1 MISKIYSGSLS
12 LLTDLYQLTMTY
24 GYWKKNI
31 HNKEACFNV
40 FFRESP
46 FKSGYAVCC
55 GLEYVIDFLK
65 NFKFS
70 DDDLKYLKT
79 LKTANNKIIFDDGFL
94 KFLKSFRFKCDVY
107 AVEEGR
113 LVFPNEPILRV
124 KGPLYQC
131 QIIESAII
139 NILNFQTL
147 IATKAC
153 RMNTAASGDP
163 ILEFGLRRAQGI
175 DGALAASRASYIG
188 GCSSTSNVLAGK
200 IFNIPVSGTHSH
212 SWILSHDSEIE
223 AFRSFSEVMPDNCIL
238 LVDTYDTLKG
248 VEKAIE
254 IAKELKK
261 AGKSLL
267 GIRIDSGDLSYLSK
281 KSRKILDKNGFENVK
296 IIASNDID
304 EFILSSLKQQKA
316 KISVWGIGTKLV
328 TAYDNPSLGLV
339 YKLSAIKQDGNWIK
353 KIKLSEQKIKIN
365 NPGILQVHR
374 FINNDKYDGDM
385 IIDEL
390 ISNPLLKMI
399 DPHDSTKVKSFSKNK
414 SYIKLLVPIFIKG
427 KCVYKIPPILKMKK
441 LLSEEMNKIDN
452 SIKRLQNPHVYKVGL
467 EKKLYEEKNNMII
480 NLRKL

>member
-1 MISKIYSGSLS
+1 M
-12 LLTDLYQLTMTY
+12 LTDLYQLTMTY

-31 HNKEACFNV
+31 HNKEACFSV
-40 FFRESP
+40 FFRERP

-65 NFKFS
+65 NLKFS

-79 LKTANNKIIFDDGFL
+79 LKTPNNKTLFDDGFL
-94 KFLKSFRFKCDVY
+94 KFLKSFEFKCDVD
-107 AVEEGR
+107 AIEEGR

-153 RMNTAASGDP
+153 RMNIAASGDP

-200 IFNIPVSGTHSH
+200 IFDIPVSGTHSH
-212 SWILSHDSEIE
+212 SWILSHHSEID

-254 IAKELKK
+254 IGKELKK
-261 AGKSLL
+261 ANKSLL

-281 KSRKILDKNGFENVK
+281 KSRKLLDKSGFQNVK

-328 TAYDNPSLGLV
+328 TAYDSPSLGLV
-339 YKLSAIKQDGNWIK
+339 YKLSAIKEGNDWIK
-353 KIKLSEQKIKIN
+353 KIKLSEQQIKIN
-365 NPGILQVHR
+365 NPGILQVYR

-390 ISNPLLKMI
+390 IPDPVLKMI

-414 SYIKLLVPIFIKG
+414 SYIKLLVPIFKRG
-427 KCVYKIPPILKMKK
+427 KCVYKIPPILKLKE
-441 LLSEEMNKIDN
+441 LLSKEMIKIDN

-467 EKKLYEEKNNMII
+467 EKQLYEEKNNMIV